1 MRIQLK
7 ELDNLIKGLM
17 IENRNYIVCMCRPKG
32 RTARGEPGAA
42 APVARSRRE
51 IVSGFLS
58 TLGVILYYYLIMLL
72 SIVVV
77 LNIF

>member
-1 MRIQLK
+1 MRIQLE

-42 APVARSRRE
+42 APVARSRKDT
-51 IVSGFLS
+51 VSGFLS
-58 TLGVILYYYLIMLL
+58 TLSVICISVSSY
-72 SIVVV
+72 
-77 LNIF
+77 

>member
-1 MRIQLK
+1 
-7 ELDNLIKGLM
+7 M
-17 IENRNYIVCMCRPKG
+17 IEDHNYIMCMCRPKG

-42 APVARSRRE
+42 TAVARLQDE
-51 IVSGFLS
+51 GYVSGFLS